1 MESSSISFGRR
12 RLRNDKPNC
21 LRRRN
26 DHHLRPDVLAAH
38 KPKNMVKEEMMKK
51 LIAATYT
58 ILYILVLLD
67 ILSTVT
73 LLKLGGVEQN
83 VLASLQWQMMGLGPS
98 IVTKICMV
106 SLLGLLIGIV
116 ENVVKTEK
124 EEKLANRIM
133 IVLLL
138 ALTGFYVYVVA
149 NNLFWL
155 AVAKGVLF

>member
-1 MESSSISFGRR
+1 
-12 RLRNDKPNC
+12 
-21 LRRRN
+21 
-26 DHHLRPDVLAAH
+26 
-38 KPKNMVKEEMMKK
+38 MVKEEMMKK